1 MWSKHRC
8 ETSEAHIPPPTEMDA
23 HSIQHWM
30 TRFILEV
37 RKKNGDKYPP
47 NTLHHLVCG
56 IMRFL
61 RQNGNPQLD
70 FFKDAIF
77 ADFRCFLGET
87 VDEENTLW
95 KRQILGDHY
104 PQSLLHTV
112 FMIGLYFAL
121 RSGDEHRQLWYNPCQ
136 IQVVEKPGERPY
148 LLYTEDISKNRP
160 GGLKGRKCKP
170 KMVTHYAN
178 LDNPSRCFVRIF
190 KKYNSLCPPDRP
202 HNAFY
207 LSPLKQP
214 THDGWFSCVPVGRN
228 KLASVVSTM
237 CKLAGIGGYK
247 TNHSLRATAA
257 TRLYSSGVNEQLV
270 MERTGHRSTEGV
282 RSYKRTSS
290 EQQEA
295 VSDILSLR
303 KRPCTE
309 LQPLPPLLPHPVP
322 SAAPVIPGSS
332 TSDINMVNMPTH
344 ISTARSTDHARTFYF
359 NSCSNFTIN
368 LN

>member
-1 MWSKHRC
+1 
-8 ETSEAHIPPPTEMDA
+8 
-23 HSIQHWM
+23 
-30 TRFILEV
+30 
-37 RKKNGDKYPP
+37 
-47 NTLHHLVCG
+47 
-56 IMRFL
+56 
-61 RQNGNPQLD
+61 
-70 FFKDAIF
+70 
-77 ADFRCFLGET
+77 
-87 VDEENTLW
+87 
-95 KRQILGDHY
+95 
-104 PQSLLHTV
+104 
-112 FMIGLYFAL
+112 MIGLYFAL
-121 RSGDEHRQLWYNPCQ
+121 RSGDEHRQLRYNPCQ
-136 IQVVEKPGERPY
+136 IQVVENLE
-148 LLYTEDISKNRP
+148 N
-160 GGLKGRKCKP
+160 GRICCTQRTSLRIARGCKCKP

-190 KKYNSLCPPDRP
+190 KRYNNLCPPDRP

-214 THDGWFSCVPVGRN
+214 THDRWFSCVPVGRN

-257 TRLYSSGVNEQLV
+257 TWLYSSGVDEQLV

-309 LQPLPPLLPHPVP
+309 LQPLPPLLPHSAP
-322 SAAPVIPGSS
+322 SAAPVIPGPS
-332 TSDINMVNMPTH
+332 TSDVNMVNMHMPTH
-344 ISTARSTDHARTFYF
+344 FSTARSTDHAGTFYF

-368 LN
+368 FK